1 MYSYGPG
8 WPAHWSVH
16 EIHGEGSPPE
26 DPEDPQNG
34 ADPDPLSS
42 GSPSADD
49 LYRIGAVASI
59 TGISA
64 ERLRAWERRYGVTPA
79 YRAGKTR
86 FYSKVQLERLSKL
99 KQLSDHGQP
108 ISSIVELSD
117 AELDARL
124 AAQRRM
130 PRRGGK
136 RKPRTGLIGPNL
148 LVLEQQQDAIEHLEV
163 AARWANMAAFCGDQK
178 AVAALDVV
186 VVQLPV
192 LLDGQIGRIVDFC
205 PEAQVVAV
213 YQYATP
219 EELSLTRERGII
231 TLLWP
236 LDWPQIES
244 AVASADERRTGGRG
258 TQRRRYSD
266 EELIAIAVSA
276 REDPAQCPQHLVEL
290 ITRLNAFA
298 EYSAEFAATRAATP
312 EIYEQIHVGAQ
323 QARMQLETA
332 LAALLQEDP
341 ADT

>member
-1 MYSYGPG
+1 M
-8 WPAHWSVH
+8 SVH
-16 EIHGEGSPPE
+16 DIHGGDSPPE
-26 DPEDPQNG
+26 DPEDPHNG
-34 ADPDPLSS
+34 AEPDPLSS
-42 GSPSADD
+42 SSSRADD
-49 LYRIGAVASI
+49 LYRIGAVATI

-86 FYSKVQLERLSKL
+86 FYNKAQLERLSKL
-99 KQLSDHGQP
+99 KQLSDNGQP

-124 AAQRRM
+124 AAQRQM
-130 PRRGGK
+130 PRRGGA
-136 RKPRTGLIGPNL
+136 RLPRTGLIGPNL
-148 LVLEQQQDAIEHLEV
+148 LVLEQQQDAIENFEV
-163 AARWANMAAFCGDQK
+163 AARWANMAAFCSDQE
-178 AVAALDVV
+178 AVDALDIV

-192 LLDGQIGRIVDFC
+192 LLDAQIGRIADFC

-244 AVASADERRTGGRG
+244 AVASAAERQADGRG
-258 TQRRRYSD
+258 ARLRRYSD

-298 EYSAEFAATRAATP
+298 DYAAEFAAARAETP
-312 EIYEQIHVGAQ
+312 EIYEQIQAGAQ
-323 QARMQLETA
+323 QARMQLENA
-332 LAALLQEDP
+332 LAALLQEDSKE
-341 ADT
+341 T

>member
-1 MYSYGPG
+1 MYSYCPG
-8 WPAHWSVH
+8 WPVHLSVH

-99 KQLSDHGQP
+99 KQLSDNGQP

-130 PRRGGK
+130 PRRGGR
-136 RKPRTGLIGPNL
+136 RKPRTGLIGG
-148 LVLEQQQDAIEHLEV
+148 
-163 AARWANMAAFCGDQK
+163 ARLQGQYGPCAPHRFEPVRPSHGMTGVRVHPANSPIF
-178 AVAALDVV
+178 
-186 VVQLPV
+186 
-192 LLDGQIGRIVDFC
+192 
-205 PEAQVVAV
+205 
-213 YQYATP
+213 
-219 EELSLTRERGII
+219 
-231 TLLWP
+231 
-236 LDWPQIES
+236 
-244 AVASADERRTGGRG
+244 
-258 TQRRRYSD
+258 QRRISD
-266 EELIAIAVSA
+266 SGHIGTVSLGL
-276 REDPAQCPQHLVEL
+276 RRGLCWQ
-290 ITRLNAFA
+290 R
-298 EYSAEFAATRAATP
+298 
-312 EIYEQIHVGAQ
+312 
-323 QARMQLETA
+323 
-332 LAALLQEDP
+332 
-341 ADT
+341 